1 MFPLAPLG
9 ELGYQRNVMLI
20 DDIKKRM
27 FAAMKAGNTVE
38 KEILRVAMGEITMG
52 EARSEGGAFGDEDVR
67 TILRKLIKS
76 NREAL
81 EAAPTEDTKETLR
94 QEIAVIE
101 DFLPKSL
108 TVDQI
113 VAALAPVADGIRAA
127 GGAGPAMGL
136 AMKHLKSTGATA
148 ESKDVTAAVNQLRA

>member
-1 MFPLAPLG
+1 
-9 ELGYQRNVMLI
+9 MLI

-52 EARSEGGAFGDEDVR
+52 QARAEGAFGDEEAR

-81 EAAPTEDTKETLR
+81 EAAPTAEAQETLR
-94 QEIAVIE
+94 EEIAVVE
-101 DFLPKSL
+101 SFLPKNL
-108 TVDQI
+108 TVEQI
-113 VAALAPVADGIRAA
+113 VAELAPVADGIRSAA
-127 GGAGPAMGL
+127 GAGPAMGL
-136 AMKHLKSTGATA
+136 AMKHLKASGATV
-148 ESKDVTAAVNQLRA
+148 ESKDVTAALSQIRS